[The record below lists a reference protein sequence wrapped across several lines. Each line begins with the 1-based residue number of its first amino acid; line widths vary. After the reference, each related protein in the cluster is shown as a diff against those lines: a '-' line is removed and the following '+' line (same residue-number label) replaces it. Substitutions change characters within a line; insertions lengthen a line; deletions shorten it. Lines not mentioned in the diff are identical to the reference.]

1 MLNTWFHIVFVLH
14 RFATLATRMEQYI
27 QGQSR
32 DLVDQAYTKFVS
44 PQAASPFYFNF
55 NLFSG
60 LMLVFGTKLC

>member
-1 MLNTWFHIVFVLH
+1 MLNTSSTVLH

-44 PQAASPFYFNF
+44 DLIKSVSSFMIPFDFADNSSTYF
-55 NLFSG
+55 
-60 LMLVFGTKLC
+60 

>member
-1 MLNTWFHIVFVLH
+1 MGVLSYIP

-44 PQAASPFYFNF
+44 ILDSVLGF
-55 NLFSG
+55 
-60 LMLVFGTKLC
+60 

>member
-1 MLNTWFHIVFVLH
+1 MCKHYIYVLLKFDSTSYLEVLICLP

-44 PQAASPFYFNF
+44 SIFLSND
-55 NLFSG
+55 
-60 LMLVFGTKLC
+60 

>member
-1 MLNTWFHIVFVLH
+1 MFMLLLH

-44 PQAASPFYFNF
+44 THLPQTIFFFFTFWLWHMY
-55 NLFSG
+55 
-60 LMLVFGTKLC
+60 KLANIVDMYY